1 MHWMPQRASQIPL
14 VKDAQLN
21 TRLLK
26 AELFKKKMRFFACFL
41 KRAFFVFLG
50 SFLRR
55 AQIGPE
61 EEVLVYGKGKGPSA
75 PPQPFCVKIHAG
87 A

>member
-1 MHWMPQRASQIPL
+1 MI
-14 VKDAQLN
+14 
-21 TRLLK
+21 
-26 AELFKKKMRFFACFL
+26 FFACFL